1 MKESIFA
8 NLSSEELENI
18 KAGQV
23 EVSGTV
29 AELSEGGHGY
39 AWKCC
44 SDNTTPKDTTTV
56 QKPVLQSWYENVL
69 KISFDR
75 FELY

>member
-44 SDNTTPKDTTTV
+44 SDNTIQKIQRQFRNLSSILVRKCTKD
-56 QKPVLQSWYENVL
+56 
-69 KISFDR
+69 F
-75 FELY
+75 F

>member
-44 SDNTTPKDTTTV
+44 RDNTTPKDTTTV
-56 QKPVLQSWYENVL
+56 QKPVLNPGTKMY
-69 KISFDR
+69 
-75 FELY
+75 

>member
-44 SDNTTPKDTTTV
+44 SDNTTPKDTTNRQFRNLSSILVRKCT
-56 QKPVLQSWYENVL
+56 KD
-69 KISFDR
+69 F
-75 FELY
+75 F

>member
-44 SDNTTPKDTTTV
+44 SDNTTLKDTTTV
-56 QKPVLQSWYENVL
+56 QKPVLNPGTKMY
-69 KISFDR
+69 
-75 FELY
+75 

>member
-44 SDNTTPKDTTTV
+44 SDNTTPKRYNDSSETC
-56 QKPVLQSWYENVL
+56 PQSWYENVL

>member
-29 AELSEGGHGY
+29 AELSEGGPQFGI
-39 AWKCC
+39 
-44 SDNTTPKDTTTV
+44 
-56 QKPVLQSWYENVL
+56 
-69 KISFDR
+69 KIVHKKLVVS
-75 FELY
+75 

>member
-44 SDNTTPKDTTTV
+44 SDNTTPK
-56 QKPVLQSWYENVL
+56 
-69 KISFDR
+69 KIQRQFRNLSSILVRKCTKDF
-75 FELY
+75 F

>member
-29 AELSEGGHGY
+29 AELSE
-39 AWKCC
+39 
-44 SDNTTPKDTTTV
+44 
-56 QKPVLQSWYENVL
+56 
-69 KISFDR
+69 
-75 FELY
+75 